1 MFILY
6 SDLLNKRVMK
16 KIKNYAEKLDSYA
29 EIISLLSNNNE
40 IPKKISRFQ
49 IAVEQLN
56 SNQKNLMELYPL
68 LNKDITS
75 SEKVKNKRRVE
86 LIEKHMPVIRIMQA
100 FAFDKKKK
108 NLQKQVEYLTADYVQ
123 NCSDNELIKISKKI
137 WLIATKNAGY
147 ATTYTDKIKSTL
159 NPNESKAI
167 IKFKKEY
174 GLKPEMIKNIE
185 ESNIKFI
192 ESLLIYKAEMKEK
205 EKIAMKMKKINK
217 QTKNLL
223 CNKIDRFVLL
233 FERENPSFFNDYSS
247 LRENQES
254 AELAETLNQEANPQ
268 NLSVAEKQVNTKEPK
283 TKPKIRKKTVKPQS
297 PNPEKN

>member
-1 MFILY
+1 VI
-6 SDLLNKRVMK
+6 K

-159 NPNESKAI
+159 NPNETKAI

-205 EKIAMKMKKINK
+205 EKIAIKMKKINK

-223 CNKIDRFVLL
+223 CNKIDSFVLL
-233 FERENPSFFNDYSS
+233 FERENPSFFNDYSDI
-247 LRENQES
+247 REKQKLT
-254 AELAETLNQEANPQ
+254 ELAETTNQEANPQ
-268 NLSVAEKQVNTKEPK
+268 NLSVAEKQVNTTEPK
-283 TKPKIRKKTVKPQS
+283 IKPKIRKKTVKPQS

>member
-29 EIISLLSNNNE
+29 EINSLLSNNNE
-40 IPKKISRFQ
+40 IPKKVSRFQ

-86 LIEKHMPVIRIMQA
+86 LIEKLMPVIRIMQA

-108 NLQKQVEYLTADYVQ
+108 NLQKKVEYLTVDYIQ
-123 NCSDNELIKISKKI
+123 NCSDNELIKISKNI
-137 WLIATKNAGY
+137 WLITTKNAGY
-147 ATTYTDKIKSTL
+147 TTTYIDKIKSTL
-159 NPNESKAI
+159 NPNKSKAI

-185 ESNIKFI
+185 ELNIKFI

-205 EKIAMKMKKINK
+205 EKIAIKMKKINK
-217 QTKNLL
+217 QTKNLVT
-223 CNKIDRFVLL
+223 NKIDRFVLL
-233 FERENPSFFNDYSS
+233 FERENPSFFNDYSA
-247 LRENQES
+247 LREKQKLT
-254 AELAETLNQEANPQ
+254 ELAETLNQEANPQ
-268 NLSVAEKQVNTKEPK
+268 NLSVAEKQAHSTEPK
-283 TKPKIRKKTVKPQS
+283 IKPKIRKKTVKPQS
-297 PNPEKN
+297 PNPEKK

>member
-1 MFILY
+1 
-6 SDLLNKRVMK
+6 MK

-29 EIISLLSNNNE
+29 EIISLLSSNNK
-40 IPKKISRFQ
+40 IPEKISRFQ

-86 LIEKHMPVIRIMQA
+86 LIDKHMPVIRIMQA

-108 NLQKQVEYLTADYVQ
+108 NLQKQVEYLTSDYIQ

-137 WLIATKNAGY
+137 WQIATKNAGY
-147 ATTYTDKIKSTL
+147 ATTYIDKIKSTL
-159 NPNESKAI
+159 NPNETKAN

-223 CNKIDRFVLL
+223 SNKIDKFVIL
-233 FERENPSFFNDYSS
+233 FEREKPSFFNDYTT
-247 LRENQES
+247 LREKQELT
-254 AELAETLNQEANPQ
+254 ELAETLNQEANPQ
-268 NLSVAEKQVNTKEPK
+268 NLSVAEEKVNTPAPK
-283 TKPKIRKKTVKPQS
+283 IKPKIRKKAVTPQS
-297 PNPEKN
+297 PNPE

>member
-1 MFILY
+1 
-6 SDLLNKRVMK
+6 MK

-108 NLQKQVEYLTADYVQ
+108 NLQKQVEYLTSDYIQ

-159 NPNESKAI
+159 NPNESKAN

-217 QTKNLL
+217 QTKNLVT
-223 CNKIDRFVLL
+223 NKIDRFVLL
-233 FERENPSFFNDYSS
+233 FERENPSFFNDYSAI
-247 LRENQES
+247 REKQKLT
-254 AELAETLNQEANPQ
+254 ELAETTNQEANPQ
-268 NLSVAEKQVNTKEPK
+268 NLSVAEKQVNTTEPK
-283 TKPKIRKKTVKPQS
+283 IKPKIRKKTVKPQS
-297 PNPEKN
+297 PNPEKK